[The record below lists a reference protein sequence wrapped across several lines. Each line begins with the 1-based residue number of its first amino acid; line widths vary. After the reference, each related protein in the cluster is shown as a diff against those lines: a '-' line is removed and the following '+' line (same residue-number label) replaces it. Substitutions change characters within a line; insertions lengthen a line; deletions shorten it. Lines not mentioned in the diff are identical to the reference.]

1 MQFLEK
7 VPKKYSKNVVVAQ
20 FWQIILKVMPK
31 WKLVRNFYKSKTP
44 LNTPLS
50 TWFFFCWVCICLVF
64 YLHIKHFWKK
74 KIIQK
79 KIFST
84 SILTS
89 IFGLTSIFFDV
100 KCSKIPKSGIFGK
113 STKKDPKKWG
123 GCPKLAN
130 YFESYGQMKILGRW
144 RQFLTSISLKI
155 SENRTFPGETTI
167 LSFRTILLAYFIR
180 I

>member
-50 TWFFFCWVCICLVF
+50 TWFFFCWVCI
-64 YLHIKHFWKK
+64 FWCFICILNIFEKK
-74 KIIQK
+74 KFCK
-79 KIFST
+79 KKNFRRQFWRQFSVWRQ
-84 SILTS
+84 
-89 IFGLTSIFFDV
+89 FFFDV
-100 KCSKIPKSGIFGK
+100 TCSKISKSGIFGK
-113 STKKDPKKWG
+113 STEKDPKKWG
-123 GCPKLAN
+123 GCPNLTN

-144 RQFLTSISLKI
+144 RQFLTSISPKI
-155 SENRTFPGETTI
+155 SEISNFPRRNDYPI
-167 LSFRTILLAYFIR
+167 F
-180 I
+180 